1 MRTLGPS
8 SAALAQFS
16 YSLLLMALV
25 TGPFLG
31 RIASGGSRKTP
42 YRILDLMNLK
52 KLRRLNILIK
62 GEFVLKDREVESMEE
77 ALELEHLK
85 ISWGVF
91 ETRYNNIHIILP
103 SSLKNLHLECFL
115 RHKI

>member
-1 MRTLGPS
+1 
-8 SAALAQFS
+8 
-16 YSLLLMALV
+16 MALV

-31 RIASGGSRKTP
+31 RIASRGSRKTP